1 MNTNQESA
9 EDIGKRLLRDRIKTG
24 QWLDEQ
30 EFPPLAWAVHG
41 LIPEGFGL
49 LTGSPKVGKSWL
61 ALAVA
66 LAVASGGPA
75 LSIPTGRPR
84 PVLLLALEDGDRR
97 LQKRARHLLGDTP
110 IPELLH
116 YVTTS
121 RPDEIPALIAA
132 WMGKHGHANPL
143 VLLDTLGKA
152 MPPAMSGEGAYGRDY
167 RIGSILKRLV
177 DDWPGST
184 LLVVHHTRKAA
195 SEDWMDSTSGTNA
208 LNGAADFTISLARPR
223 NEDTGLLRVTGRDVI
238 EAEYAVRS
246 DSGRWE
252 LDGSDLEAAARA
264 ATEARDSE
272 GLGDV
277 SVEILAYVNQRPDG
291 VGPKEVADALGL
303 NGDTVRQYLGRLT
316 ETERIAKPRRGLYT
330 PVTTVTS
337 VTIDGLAA
345 VEQSDKVTVVTPL
358 REGSKGSG
366 ALNVGSAWDQ
376 RDESSPT
383 GSTST
388 SRSPELALGKQA
400 QPCRQC
406 DQLPDKHGLGTTGLC
421 APCEIRNQ
429 TTQPT

>member
-1 MNTNQESA
+1 MSTDQANA
-9 EDIGKRLLRDRIKTG
+9 KDIGTRLLLGRIKTG

-121 RPDEIPALIAA
+121 RADEIPALIAA
-132 WMGKHGHANPL
+132 WMDEHGHNNPL
-143 VLLDTLGKA
+143 AVLDTLGKC
-152 MPPAMSGEGAYGRDY
+152 MPPALPGEGAYNRDY
-167 RIGSILKRLV
+167 RIGSTLKGLV

-184 LLVVHHTRKAA
+184 LLAVHHTRKAA
-195 SEDWMDSTSGTNA
+195 SEDWMDSTSGTNG
-208 LNGAADFTISLARPR
+208 LNGSADFTISLARPR
-223 NEDTGLLRVTGRDVI
+223 NEDAGLLRVTGRDVI
-238 EAEYAVRS
+238 EAEYAIRS

-252 LDGSDLEAAARA
+252 LDGPDLEAAARA

-272 GLGDV
+272 GLGDATR
-277 SVEILAYVNQRPDG
+277 EILAYVNRHPDG
-291 VGPKEVADALGL
+291 VTPKEVADELDLIEG
-303 NGDTVRQYLGRLT
+303 TVRQYLGRLT
-316 ETERIAKPRRGLYT
+316 KTERIAKRGRGLYT
-330 PVTTVTS
+330 PVTTVTT
-337 VTIDGLAA
+337 VTIDGLPPDK
-345 VEQSDKVTVVTPL
+345 QSDKVTVVTPPP
-358 REGSKGSG
+358 
-366 ALNVGSAWDQ
+366 DQ
-376 RDESSPT
+376 LDYDTDATDPPAPEQTSSP
-383 GSTST
+383 
-388 SRSPELALGKQA
+388 
-400 QPCRQC
+400 
-406 DQLPDKHGLGTTGLC
+406 
-421 APCEIRNQ
+421 APNQ
-429 TTQPT
+429 TPGPHPSPADQSR